1 MNLNPIRLACTAAL
15 AGLLLP
21 ASAQEAIKPTET
33 KAPEVKIDPA
43 PVSRQAGVI
52 TTFAPVVEKV
62 APSVVQISTSKNI
75 KPGSRAGDNGR
86 NRLFE
91 DPMFRRFFGLP
102 DPDEEGDDT
111 PTPPPSR
118 RKGREGGSTKK
129 EALGLGS
136 GVVVS
141 AEGHILTN
149 NHVIEG
155 ADDIL
160 VTFYGDKH
168 DYKAKKIATD
178 PDTDLA
184 VLKLETKPS
193 HLTPVTF
200 GDSDK
205 LRVGDFAIAVGNPF
219 GLTQTVTLGI
229 VSSLGRNDMG
239 IVSYE
244 NFIQTD
250 ASINPGNSGGALVDI
265 EGRLIGI
272 NTAIYSRTGT
282 NAGIGFA
289 VPANLAHSI
298 MDSLLT
304 KGRVVRGY
312 LGVAIQALDETLA
325 SRFKMKDTDGTL
337 VSSVVPKGPA
347 DAAGLEAGDVITE
360 LNGKRISGPSELRM
374 TVSSMLPGTKVAVQY
389 LRDGQAK
396 KAEIVL
402 AELPG
407 KKGASTP
414 LEQPDNTEPD
424 VLDGVTVGDID
435 AEARKK
441 YDIAEDAKGVVVLE
455 IDDQSS
461 CFEAG
466 LRVGD
471 VIHEIEKQSVKS
483 ANDAVTLSEKLK
495 KEKQVLLRI
504 STKGVTRFLVVKE
517 N

>member
-1 MNLNPIRLACTAAL
+1 
-15 AGLLLP
+15 
-21 ASAQEAIKPTET
+21 
-33 KAPEVKIDPA
+33 
-43 PVSRQAGVI
+43 
-52 TTFAPVVEKV
+52 
-62 APSVVQISTSKNI
+62 
-75 KPGSRAGDNGR
+75 
-86 NRLFE
+86 
-91 DPMFRRFFGLP
+91 
-102 DPDEEGDDT
+102 
-111 PTPPPSR
+111 
-118 RKGREGGSTKK
+118 
-129 EALGLGS
+129 
-136 GVVVS
+136 
-141 AEGHILTN
+141 
-149 NHVIEG
+149 
-155 ADDIL
+155 
-160 VTFYGDKH
+160 
-168 DYKAKKIATD
+168 
-178 PDTDLA
+178 
-184 VLKLETKPS
+184 
-193 HLTPVTF
+193 
-200 GDSDK
+200 
-205 LRVGDFAIAVGNPF
+205 VGNPF